1 MKMMRNRMMRR
12 KILLYGVLLWIG
24 ICVLF
29 VTNLSFGSVS
39 IPFHDVMAILLG
51 QGEKVRQEAWTYI
64 VMESRL
70 PQTVTAILAGAS
82 LSVSGLLL
90 QTTFHNPLA
99 GPDVFGISSG
109 ASLAVALVM
118 LSFGGSLS
126 LGSYSFNGF
135 IAILLS
141 AFLGAMLIIAI
152 ISLISNWIRSNVVL
166 LIVGM
171 MVGYL
176 ASSAIS
182 LLNFFSVPEGVK
194 SYMVWGMG
202 SFGNVTRDELGF
214 FTGLSI
220 LCLCAS
226 FLFVKPLN
234 GLLLGD
240 MYATNLGFSIK
251 RVRLGLLVLS
261 GLQTAIT
268 TAFCGPIAF
277 IGLIT
282 PHVVRLMVATD
293 NHRPLLPLTMLMG
306 AFITLICNQIS
317 SLPSENGILPLNAV
331 TPLFGA
337 PVIIYVLLRRPHQ

>member
-1 MKMMRNRMMRR
+1 MMRKSIFLGIMLVVGIC
-12 KILLYGVLLWIG
+12 ILL
-24 ICVLF
+24 

-39 IPFHDVMAILLG
+39 IPFHEVLAILFG
-51 QGEKVRQEAWTYI
+51 HQEMARNASWTYI

-70 PQTVTAILAGAS
+70 PQALTAILAGAS
-82 LSVSGLLL
+82 LSVSGLLM

-118 LSFGGSLS
+118 LAFGGNLS
-126 LGSYSFNGF
+126 LGTYSFSGF
-135 IAILLS
+135 IAILLA
-141 AFLGAMLIIAI
+141 AFLGAMLITLV
-152 ISLISNWIRSNVVL
+152 ISLISNWIINNVVL

-182 LLNFFSVPEGVK
+182 LLNFFSVAEGVK

-202 SFGNVTRDELGF
+202 SFGNVTRDELGVF
-214 FTGLSI
+214 SCMSLV
-220 LCLCAS
+220 CLMAS

-240 MYATNLGFSIK
+240 LYAMNLGFSVK
-251 RVRLGLLVLS
+251 RVRLGLLILT
-261 GLQTAIT
+261 GLQTAIV

-277 IGLIT
+277 LGLIT

-306 AFITLICNQIS
+306 AFIALLCNQICC
-317 SLPSENGILPLNAV
+317 LPGYNGILPLNAV
-331 TPLFGA
+331 TPLLGA
-337 PVIIYVLLRRPHQ
+337 PIIIYVLLNRHRTL